1 MNTRSLHSQSGVEV
15 CGGFSTPTSCVD
27 FSDDDDG
34 INDSINGDNNDD
46 NDDDDVGAWVP
57 SHSLQ
62 QPRDGH
68 SSWSSPSGLVLMG
81 GMIDCININHMI
93 IVENV
98 RKGCSE

>member
-1 MNTRSLHSQSGVEV
+1 M
-15 CGGFSTPTSCVD
+15 CGGFGTPTSCVD

-34 INDSINGDNNDD
+34 INDDNNDD
-46 NDDDDVGAWVP
+46 NDDDYSDSDVGAWVP

-81 GMIDCININHMI
+81 GKVMLKTLLTLSTSSI
-93 IVENV
+93 
-98 RKGCSE
+98 

>member
-1 MNTRSLHSQSGVEV
+1 M
-15 CGGFSTPTSCVD
+15 CGGFGTPTSCVD

-34 INDSINGDNNDD
+34 IDDSINDD
-46 NDDDDVGAWVP
+46 NDYNDSDVGAWVP

-81 GMIDCININHMI
+81 GEVML
-93 IVENV
+93 
-98 RKGCSE
+98 KTL

>member
-1 MNTRSLHSQSGVEV
+1 M
-15 CGGFSTPTSCVD
+15 CGGFGTPTSCVD

-34 INDSINGDNNDD
+34 INDDNNDD
-46 NDDDDVGAWVP
+46 NDDDYSDSDVGAWVP

-81 GMIDCININHMI
+81 GTSMLTTYC
-93 IVENV
+93 
-98 RKGCSE
+98 

>member
-1 MNTRSLHSQSGVEV
+1 M

-34 INDSINGDNNDD
+34 IYYDNTDD
-46 NDDDDVGAWVP
+46 NDYSDSDVGAWVP

-81 GMIDCININHMI
+81 GMIVRVTTLLTVSI
-93 IVENV
+93 IQ
-98 RKGCSE
+98 

>member
-1 MNTRSLHSQSGVEV
+1 M
-15 CGGFSTPTSCVD
+15 CGGFGTPTSCVD

-34 INDSINGDNNDD
+34 IDDDNNDNDD
-46 NDDDDVGAWVP
+46 NDDVIGAWVP

-81 GMIDCININHMI
+81 GEVML
-93 IVENV
+93 
-98 RKGCSE
+98 KTL